1 MNYLLEYYSTVM
13 LKNYKGGFMYYKFYP
28 VNNEQETSMK
38 TFLVLG
44 TIVAVAM
51 IGITGSNGRL
61 YAGGYGNDDDIN
73 WKKFKNSNTYED
85 ANKKSQKCFERAHD
99 RGDNLAGY
107 EVEKC
112 EDKPGS
118 YD

>member
-1 MNYLLEYYSTVM
+1 MN
-13 LKNYKGGFMYYKFYP
+13 KK
-28 VNNEQETSMK
+28 QSMK
-38 TFLVLG
+38 TFLMLG

-51 IGITGSNGRL
+51 IGITSSNARV
-61 YAGGYGNDDDIN
+61 YAGGYGNDDDIS

-85 ANKKSQKCFERAHD
+85 ANKKTQKCFERAHD

-107 EVEKC
+107 EVKKC

-118 YD
+118 YDWEVLRWVLSAFTTIFFLFLL

>member
-1 MNYLLEYYSTVM
+1 MN
-13 LKNYKGGFMYYKFYP
+13 KK
-28 VNNEQETSMK
+28 QSMK

-51 IGITGSNGRL
+51 IGITSSNARL

-85 ANKKSQKCFERAHD
+85 ANKKHKNALKGHTIEEITLLD
-99 RGDNLAGY
+99 M
-107 EVEKC
+107 K
-112 EDKPGS
+112 
-118 YD
+118 

>member
-1 MNYLLEYYSTVM
+1 MN
-13 LKNYKGGFMYYKFYP
+13 KK
-28 VNNEQETSMK
+28 QSMK

-51 IGITGSNGRL
+51 IGITNSNVRL

-85 ANKKSQKCFERAHD
+85 ANKKTQKCFERAHD

-118 YD
+118 YDWEVLRSVLSAFTTIFFPFLL

>member
-1 MNYLLEYYSTVM
+1 MN
-13 LKNYKGGFMYYKFYP
+13 KK
-28 VNNEQETSMK
+28 QSMK

-51 IGITGSNGRL
+51 IGITSSNVRL

-85 ANKKSQKCFERAHD
+85 ANKKHKNALKGHMITEIILPD
-99 RGDNLAGY
+99 M
-107 EVEKC
+107 K
-112 EDKPGS
+112 
-118 YD
+118 

>member
-1 MNYLLEYYSTVM
+1 MN
-13 LKNYKGGFMYYKFYP
+13 KK
-28 VNNEQETSMK
+28 QSMK
-38 TFLVLG
+38 AFLVLG

-51 IGITGSNGRL
+51 IGITSGNVRV
-61 YAGGYGNDDDIN
+61 YAGGYGNDDDIS

>member
-1 MNYLLEYYSTVM
+1 MNKKQSV
-13 LKNYKGGFMYYKFYP
+13 
-28 VNNEQETSMK
+28 K

-51 IGITGSNGRL
+51 IGISSSNVSVN
-61 YAGGYGNDDDIN
+61 AGGYGDNDDHIN
-73 WKKFKNSNTYED
+73 WKKFKNSNTYDD
-85 ANKKSQKCFERAHD
+85 ANKKTQKCYERAHD

-107 EVEKC
+107 EVKKC
-112 EDKPGS
+112 EKKSGS

>member
-1 MNYLLEYYSTVM
+1 MN
-13 LKNYKGGFMYYKFYP
+13 KK
-28 VNNEQETSMK
+28 QSMK

-51 IGITGSNGRL
+51 IGITSSNSRL

-85 ANKKSQKCFERAHD
+85 ANKKHKNALIGHTIEEITLPD
-99 RGDNLAGY
+99 M
-107 EVEKC
+107 K
-112 EDKPGS
+112 
-118 YD
+118 

>member
-1 MNYLLEYYSTVM
+1 MN
-13 LKNYKGGFMYYKFYP
+13 KK
-28 VNNEQETSMK
+28 QSMK
-38 TFLVLG
+38 AFLELG

-51 IGITGSNGRL
+51 IGITSSNARV
-61 YAGGYGNDDDIN
+61 YAGGYGNDDDIS

-85 ANKKSQKCFERAHD
+85 ANKKTQKCFERAHD

-107 EVEKC
+107 EVKKC